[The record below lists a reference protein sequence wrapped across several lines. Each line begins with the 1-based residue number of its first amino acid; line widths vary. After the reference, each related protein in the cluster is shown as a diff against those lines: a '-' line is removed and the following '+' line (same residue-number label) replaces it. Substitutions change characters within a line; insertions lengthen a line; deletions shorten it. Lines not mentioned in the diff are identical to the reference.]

1 MQQWIKEVARGKR
14 GARDLT
20 YEEARQAA
28 EAIVT
33 GNASPAQTAA
43 LLIAERIKTESPEEL
58 FAFTEA
64 LRNSSESLSLS
75 RACKRGG
82 HRFCRTLYRKTFFFS
97 NHSRLPP
104 SRRKRRS
111 CVSPRQRCIA
121 AQIWNERK
129 RCPGQTR
136 NPL

>member
-75 RACKRGG
+75 RAVKEAVIDFAGPYTGR
-82 HRFCRTLYRKTFFFS
+82 HSFLATIPVSSFSQETAFLRFSTAAMHCRP
-97 NHSRLPP
+97 NM
-104 SRRKRRS
+104 
-111 CVSPRQRCIA
+111 
-121 AQIWNERK
+121 ERA
-129 RCPGQTR
+129 
-136 NPL
+136 